1 MDIHMDEKAIK
12 SEMKE
17 LLEYLKDTFKSRMKC
32 QVFQDSNGLY
42 SSVNLIASSDNSVY
56 NSIYSSTSILKFNEN
71 SNSTGYE
78 KKILNEIQKL
88 DDEEKWILNIFFYI
102 QNLPE
107 RECHYVIA
115 KYFVCED
122 DTKIMKDMGI
132 RKRVLDKIK
141 SNALLHL
148 GLFIPGAL
156 KLKDGME

>member
-42 SSVNLIASSDNSVY
+42 SRVNLIASSDNSVY

-78 KKILNEIQKL
+78 KKILSEIQKL

-107 RECHYVIA
+107 RECHYVSIA
-115 KYFVCED
+115 KYFVRED
-122 DTKIMKDMGI
+122 DTKIMRDMGI
-132 RKRVLDKIK
+132 KKRVLDKIK

-156 KLKDGME
+156 KLKDGM

>member
-32 QVFQDSNGLY
+32 Q
-42 SSVNLIASSDNSVY
+42 
-56 NSIYSSTSILKFNEN
+56 FNEN

-78 KKILNEIQKL
+78 KKILSEIQKL

-115 KYFVCED
+115 KYFVRED
-122 DTKIMKDMGI
+122 DTKIMRDMGI
-132 RKRVLDKIK
+132 KKRVLDKIK

-156 KLKDGME
+156 KLKDGM

>member
-42 SSVNLIASSDNSVY
+42 SQVILIASNDNSVY
-56 NSIYSSTSILKFNEN
+56 NSIYSSTSILKFTGNEN
-71 SNSTGYE
+71 PTGYE
-78 KKILNEIQKL
+78 KKILSEIQKL

-115 KYFVCED
+115 KYFVRED
-122 DTKIMKDMGI
+122 DTKIMRDMGI

-156 KLKDGME
+156 KLKDGM

>member
-42 SSVNLIASSDNSVY
+42 SRVILIASSDNSVY

-78 KKILNEIQKL
+78 KKILSEIQKL

-115 KYFVCED
+115 KYFVRED
-122 DTKIMKDMGI
+122 DTKIMRDMGI
-132 RKRVLDKIK
+132 KKRVLDKIK

-156 KLKDGME
+156 KLKDGM

>member
-42 SSVNLIASSDNSVY
+42 SRVNLIASSDNSVY

-78 KKILNEIQKL
+78 KKILSEIQKL

-115 KYFVCED
+115 KYFVRED
-122 DTKIMKDMGI
+122 DTKIMRDMGI
-132 RKRVLDKIK
+132 KKRVLDKIK

-156 KLKDGME
+156 KLKDGM